1 MSKKILVIGSGIAGI
16 AASLKLKSYG
26 LETTI
31 IDKGNFIGGRISTHF
46 EKSQINSL
54 SFFHGAQ
61 FFTARTNSFKKIIT
75 QGINKNYIQKYMN
88 FLPIR
93 YRGFPTMRDFLTSIS
108 SELDIRQREK
118 VINIHPKNKNKIDVI
133 SDISNKKIT
142 FDGVI
147 STLPGPQSLELMEN
161 FPLLIN
167 TLSSSTY
174 DACIALMFA
183 FDRKPKNVSTFFD
196 FPQNKGI
203 FSWIASS
210 NNNQCWTAHTNPY
223 YSNKNLSIDPKI
235 LQNEILD
242 ELKNIFILP
251 NDLTSYE
258 IIYSKIH
265 IWRYAKVR
273 NVSIGIQIDPLYPIA
288 IAGDFMEGPRVESA
302 FISGEKAAELIL
314 GRLRE

>member
-26 LETTI
+26 LQTTI

-46 EKSQINSL
+46 EKSQIHSFT
-54 SFFHGAQ
+54 FFHGAQ
-61 FFTARTNSFKKIIT
+61 FFTARSNSFKKVVA
-75 QGINKNYIQKYMN
+75 QGINKNYIQKYKD
-88 FLPIR
+88 FLPVR

-108 SELDIRQREK
+108 SELDIRQRES
-118 VINIHPKNKNKIDVI
+118 VINIYPKNKNKIDII
-133 SDISNKKIT
+133 SDISNKKET

-147 STLPGPQSLELMEN
+147 STLPGPQSLKLMEN

-167 TLSSSTY
+167 TLLSSTY
-174 DACIALMFA
+174 DSCIALMFA
-183 FDRKPKNVSTFFD
+183 FDKQPKVESTFFN
-196 FPQNKGI
+196 FPNNKGI

-210 NNNQCWTAHTNPY
+210 NNNRCWTAHTNPC
-223 YSNKNLSIDPKI
+223 YSNKNFSRDTNV
-235 LQNEILD
+235 LQNEIFD

-251 NDLTSYE
+251 NNLISYK

-265 IWRYAKVR
+265 FWKYAKVR
-273 NVSIGIQIDPLYPIA
+273 NVSKGIQIDPLYPIS

-302 FISGEKAAELIL
+302 FISGEKAAKLML
-314 GRLRE
+314 DRLKK

>member
-16 AASLKLKSYG
+16 SASLKLKSYG
-26 LETTI
+26 LKTTI

-46 EKSQINSL
+46 EKSQISSL

-61 FFTARTNSFKKIIT
+61 FFTARTNNFQKIVK
-75 QGINKNYIQKYMN
+75 QGISKNHIQKYMD

-93 YRGFPTMRDFLTSIS
+93 YRGFPTMRNFLTSIS
-108 SELDIRQREK
+108 SELDIRQRETI
-118 VINIHPKNKNKIDVI
+118 INIYPNNQNKIDIVC
-133 SDISNKKIT
+133 DISNKKET
-142 FDGVI
+142 YDAVI

-161 FPLLIN
+161 FPLLMN

-174 DACIALMFA
+174 DSCIALMFA
-183 FDRKPKNVSTFFD
+183 FDRQPRDVSTFFD
-196 FPQNKGI
+196 FPHNKEI

-223 YSNKNLSIDPKI
+223 YSNKNFSRDSKI
-235 LQNEILD
+235 LKNELLD
-242 ELKNIFILP
+242 KLKNIFILP
-251 NDLTSYE
+251 NNLISYK

-265 IWRYAKVR
+265 FWRYAKVR
-273 NVSIGIQIDPLYPIA
+273 NVSKGIQIDPLYPIA
-288 IAGDFMEGPRVESA
+288 VAGDFMEGPRVESA

-314 GRLRE
+314 DRLKN